1 MIVEAAGLYNVVRE
15 NLMERTAFEQRSER
29 NAGALWRWMNT
40 VPSTGSSLCKCPEAD
55 ISLGCPI
62 NNKRFS
68 VAGIE
73 GMRRRGKKLR

>member
-1 MIVEAAGLYNVVRE
+1 
-15 NLMERTAFEQRSER
+15 
-29 NAGALWRWMNT
+29 MNT
-40 VPSTGSSLCKCPEAD
+40 VPSTGSSLCKYPEAD
-55 ISLGCPI
+55 ICLGCPI

>member
-1 MIVEAAGLYNVVRE
+1 
-15 NLMERTAFEQRSER
+15 
-29 NAGALWRWMNT
+29 MNT